1 MPGKK
6 KGANN
11 TRMVS
16 RKIPIEYASDG
27 QHYAVVTA
35 VLGNCHFKVKTIKNE
50 DHTASLSGKVKKSGR
65 VIMNDYVLIEPTGNA
80 IDCKFKI
87 IHKYPADQVR
97 QLTKEGL
104 ITIAIDPTS
113 KEYIAKKEDDTSN
126 GFVIATEEDEQ
137 KIAYQ
142 AMLTG
147 KSDQKSDQKASIR
160 VYQEQDELENI
171 KDTFGTDALDDI

>member
-50 DHTASLSGKVKKSGR
+50 DHTASLCGKVKKSGR
-65 VIMNDYVLIEPTGNA
+65 VIMNDYVLIEPTGDA
-80 IDCKFKI
+80 LDCKFKI

-104 ITIAIDPTS
+104 ITVAIDPTS
-113 KEYIAKKEDDTSN
+113 KEYIEKKEEEASC

-142 AMLTG
+142 AMLKNKEDG
-147 KSDQKSDQKASIR
+147 KVSLR

-171 KDTFGTDALDDI
+171 KETFGTDDLDAI

>member
-50 DHTASLSGKVKKSGR
+50 DHTASLCGKVKKSGR
-65 VIMNDYVLIEPTGNA
+65 VIMNDYVLIEPTGDA
-80 IDCKFKI
+80 LDCKFKI

-104 ITIAIDPTS
+104 ITVAIDPTS
-113 KEYIAKKEDDTSN
+113 KEYIEKKEEDASS

-142 AMLTG
+142 AML
-147 KSDQKSDQKASIR
+147 KNKDANKASIR

-171 KDTFGTDALDDI
+171 KETFGTDDLDAI

>member
-50 DHTASLSGKVKKSGR
+50 DHTASLCGKVKKSGR
-65 VIMNDYVLIEPTGNA
+65 VIMNDYVLIEPTGDA
-80 IDCKFKI
+80 LDCKFKI

-104 ITIAIDPTS
+104 ITVAIDPTS
-113 KEYIAKKEDDTSN
+113 KEYIEKKEEEASN

-142 AMLTG
+142 AML
-147 KSDQKSDQKASIR
+147 KNKEDNKASLR

-171 KDTFGTDALDDI
+171 KETFGTDALDDI

>member
-16 RKIPIEYASDG
+16 RKIPIEYASEG

-35 VLGNCHFKVKTIKNE
+35 VLGNCHFKVRTFKNE
-50 DHTASLSGKVKKSGR
+50 DYTASLCGKVKKNGR
-65 VIMNDYVLIEPTGNA
+65 VIMNDKVLIEPTGDA
-80 IDCKFKI
+80 LDCKFKI
-87 IHKYPADQVR
+87 IHKYSADQVR
-97 QLTKEGL
+97 QLSKEGL
-104 ITIAIDPTS
+104 ITVAADPTS
-113 KEYIAKKEDDTSN
+113 KEFIAKKEEEASN
-126 GFVIATEEDEQ
+126 GFIIATEEDEQ

-142 AMLTG
+142 SMLTG
-147 KSDQKSDQKASIR
+147 KDTSNAKTSLR

>member
-50 DHTASLSGKVKKSGR
+50 DHTASLCGKVKKSGR
-65 VIMNDYVLIEPTGNA
+65 VIMNDYVLIEPTGDA
-80 IDCKFKI
+80 LDCKFKI
-87 IHKYPADQVR
+87 IHKYPADQVK
-97 QLTKEGL
+97 QLNKEGE
-104 ITIAIDPTS
+104 ITIAVDPTS
-113 KEYIAKKEDDTSN
+113 KEYIAEKEAEADD
-126 GFVIATEEDEQ
+126 GFVFATEEDEK

-142 AMLTG
+142 AVLKG
-147 KSDQKSDQKASIR
+147 KDDTKASLR